1 MWMAGA
7 ISRRGNKFAQS
18 LLAFALSA
26 ALIAAPPM
34 AQAQDNP
41 PARTAPATDAE
52 ASAAEAAAGE
62 SFSRDELEKLLAPIA
77 LYPDPLLAQML
88 PASAYPVQIVQAQ
101 RWLDKNK
108 ALVAKNDYSG
118 IDNQNWDPAVKAL
131 ARFPGVIK
139 LMSADLDW
147 TTDLGDAEVN
157 QPQDVAEVIQDLR
170 AKAEAAGTL
179 KTTDQQTVERVE
191 ASAPPGAGAP
201 QGSTAPQAAASYI
214 SIQPTDPSTVY
225 VPTYDPAAVYQP
237 YTGIAPL
244 LGFGAGIAVGAL
256 WNNNYWNWGTGAIY
270 PPNWAGYSGWN
281 GGVNNGNVNIGNNVN
296 VGNNVKPW
304 RPNGDYRPGMG
315 SKPGIGANRP
325 GGVGRPGRPGGV
337 GGAGRPG
344 GIGGPGGAGGVGRPG
359 GPGGIGGAGR
369 PGGPGG
375 IGGAGRPGGPGG
387 IGGAGRPGGPGGV
400 GGAGRPGG
408 PGGVGGAGRPG
419 GGQAANR
426 PAGRPGGGARPAA
439 RPANRPAGRPNIS
452 RPGSSAMGGMRMGG
466 ANAAFANRGA
476 FSRGGMQGGFGGG
489 RGGGFGGGRGGGG
502 FGGGGFGGG
511 GRGGG
516 FGGGGRGGGG
526 RGGGGRR
533 SDMRLKHDI
542 VLLGRLDDGL
552 GYYRF
557 VYNGGR
563 IAYVGVMAQ
572 EVRTVMPKAVTRGP
586 DGYMRV
592 SYDRLGLP
600 FETYDQW
607 VASGAHLPGA
617 KPAAH

>member
-1 MWMAGA
+1 MAGA
-7 ISRRGNKFAQS
+7 ISRRARKLAQS
-18 LLAFALSA
+18 VLAFALSA
-26 ALIAAPPM
+26 ALIAEPAM

-41 PARTAPATDAE
+41 AAPTAPATEAE
-52 ASAAEAAAGE
+52 ANAAEPAAGE

-131 ARFPGVIK
+131 ARFPDVIK

-270 PPNWAGYSGWN
+270 PPTWAGYSGWSGN
-281 GGVNNGNVNIGNNVN
+281 INNGDVNIGNNVR
-296 VGNNVKPW
+296 PW

-325 GGVGRPGRPGGV
+325 GGAGRPGRPGGV
-337 GGAGRPG
+337 GGPGRPG
-344 GIGGPGGAGGVGRPG
+344 GIGGSGGRRHRRSRRDRRAGRRA
-359 GPGGIGGAGR
+359 GGAGR
-369 PGGPGG
+369 PGGRW
-375 IGGAGRPGGPGG
+375 AS
-387 IGGAGRPGGPGGV
+387 
-400 GGAGRPGG
+400 
-408 PGGVGGAGRPG
+408 
-419 GGQAANR
+419 R
-426 PAGRPGGGARPAA
+426 PAGLAVRAARAGRGELAVQAGRAAPTRRRATRRWRSPGGEAREPSCWAVEHQ
-439 RPANRPAGRPNIS
+439 PAGKL
-452 RPGSSAMGGMRMGG
+452 GD
-466 ANAAFANRGA
+466 
-476 FSRGGMQGGFGGG
+476 G
-489 RGGGFGGGRGGGG
+489 R
-502 FGGGGFGGG
+502 
-511 GRGGG
+511 
-516 FGGGGRGGGG
+516 
-526 RGGGGRR
+526 
-533 SDMRLKHDI
+533 
-542 VLLGRLDDGL
+542 
-552 GYYRF
+552 
-557 VYNGGR
+557 
-563 IAYVGVMAQ
+563 
-572 EVRTVMPKAVTRGP
+572 
-586 DGYMRV
+586 
-592 SYDRLGLP
+592 
-600 FETYDQW
+600 
-607 VASGAHLPGA
+607 
-617 KPAAH
+617 

>member
-1 MWMAGA
+1 MKARRGKWEDTWMA
-7 ISRRGNKFAQS
+7 ISRRANKLAQS

-26 ALIAAPPM
+26 ALIAEPAM

-41 PARTAPATDAE
+41 AAPTAPATDAE
-52 ASAAEAAAGE
+52 VNAAEPAAGE

-88 PASAYPVQIVQAQ
+88 PASAYPVQIVKAQ

-131 ARFPGVIK
+131 ARFPDVIK
-139 LMSADLDW
+139 LMSADLDR

-157 QPQDVAEVIQDLR
+157 QPQDVAEVIQALR
-170 AKAEAAGTL
+170 AKAEEAGTL

-191 ASAPPGAGAP
+191 ASVPPVAGAP
-201 QGSTAPQAAASYI
+201 QGSTATQAAASYI

-237 YTGIAPL
+237 YSGVAPL

-270 PPNWAGYSGWN
+270 PPTWAGYSGWSGN
-281 GGVNNGNVNIGNNVN
+281 INNGNVNMGNNVR
-296 VGNNVKPW
+296 PW

-344 GIGGPGGAGGVGRPG
+344 GIGGAGGVGGVGRPG

-375 IGGAGRPGGPGG
+375 IGGPGRPGG
-387 IGGAGRPGGPGGV
+387 I
-400 GGAGRPGG
+400 GG

-439 RPANRPAGRPNIS
+439 RPASRPAGRPNIS

-502 FGGGGFGGG
+502 FGGGG
-511 GRGGG
+511 RGGG
-516 FGGGGRGGGG
+516 FGGGG

-557 VYNGGR
+557 VYNGGHT
-563 IAYVGVMAQ
+563 AYVGVMAQ
-572 EVRTVMPKAVTRGP
+572 EVWTVMPEAVTRGA

>member
-1 MWMAGA
+1 MAGA
-7 ISRRGNKFAQS
+7 ISRRARRLAQS
-18 LLAFALSA
+18 LLAFALSS
-26 ALIAAPPM
+26 ALIAEPAM
-34 AQAQDNP
+34 AQAQANP
-41 PARTAPATDAE
+41 AAPATPATDAE
-52 ASAAEAAAGE
+52 SNAAEPAAGE
-62 SFSRDELEKLLAPIA
+62 SFTREELEKLLAPIA

-131 ARFPGVIK
+131 ARFLGVIK

-157 QPQDVAEVIQDLR
+157 QPQDVAEVIQELR

-191 ASAPPGAGAP
+191 ASAPQGAGAP
-201 QGSTAPQAAASYI
+201 QGTTAPQAAASYI

-225 VPTYDPAAVYQP
+225 VPTYDPSAVYQP

-270 PPNWAGYSGWN
+270 PPVWAGYSGWN
-281 GGVNNGNVNIGNNVN
+281 GAVNNGNVNIGNNVNLGN

-325 GGVGRPGRPGGV
+325 GGAGRPGRPGGVGGPGRPGGIGGPGRPGGVGGPGGIGGAGRPGGIGRPGGVGGPGRPGGV

-344 GIGGPGGAGGVGRPG
+344 GV
-359 GPGGIGGAGR
+359 GGAGR
-369 PGGPGG
+369 
-375 IGGAGRPGGPGG
+375 
-387 IGGAGRPGGPGGV
+387 PGGV

-408 PGGVGGAGRPG
+408 VGG
-419 GGQAANR
+419 
-426 PAGRPGGGARPAA
+426 AGRPGGGARPAA
-439 RPANRPAGRPNIS
+439 RPANRPAARPS
-452 RPGSSAMGGMRMGG
+452 MGRPGSSAMGGMRMGG

-489 RGGGFGGGRGGGG
+489 RGGGGFGGRGGGG
-502 FGGGGFGGG
+502 FGGRGGGGFG

-516 FGGGGRGGGG
+516 GFGGRGGGGFGGRGGGG
-526 RGGGGRR
+526 RGGGARR

-542 VLLGRLDDGL
+542 VLLGRMDDGL

-557 VYNGGR
+557 VYNGGHT
-563 IAYVGVMAQ
+563 AYVGVMAQ
-572 EVRTVMPKAVTRGP
+572 EVRTVAPDAVTRGP

-607 VASGAHLPGA
+607 VASGAHLPSV